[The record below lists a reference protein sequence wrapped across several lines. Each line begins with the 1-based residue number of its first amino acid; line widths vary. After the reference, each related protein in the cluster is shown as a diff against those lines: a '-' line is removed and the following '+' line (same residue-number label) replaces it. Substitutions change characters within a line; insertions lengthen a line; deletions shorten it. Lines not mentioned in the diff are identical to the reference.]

1 MNSIIVSALGVL
13 DALLCVL
20 VALAACDYLRRIRPV
35 DHPLLCTAFYLVAI
49 GAFGAF
55 VTAIQG
61 HWVNPFGV
69 MLHAGVVAYAWARRG
84 HVFESGLI
92 DGFQPV
98 KRDGPVAPPPKNP

>member
-1 MNSIIVSALGVL
+1 MNSILVSALGVV

-35 DHPLLCTAFYLVAI
+35 DQPLLCTAFYLVAI

-55 VTAIQG
+55 VTSIQG

-69 MLHAGVVAYAWARRG
+69 VLHAGVVLYAWARRE
-84 HVFESGLI
+84 HMF
-92 DGFQPV
+92 
-98 KRDGPVAPPPKNP
+98 VAEPPKNP

>member
-1 MNSIIVSALGVL
+1 MNNLLTSVL
-13 DALLCVL
+13 TAMDIFLCVL
-20 VALAACDYLRRIRPV
+20 VVIAACDYLRRVRPV
-35 DHPLLCTAFYLVAI
+35 DEPLLCTAFYLVAI

-84 HVFESGLI
+84 HVFT
-92 DGFQPV
+92 
-98 KRDGPVAPPPKNP
+98 

>member
-1 MNSIIVSALGVL
+1 MNSILVSAMGGV

-20 VALAACDYLRRIRPV
+20 AALAACDYLRKVRPV
-35 DHPLLCTAFYLVAI
+35 DQPLLCTAFYLVAI

-69 MLHAGVVAYAWARRG
+69 MLHAGVVAYAWSRRG
-84 HVFESGLI
+84 HVFGAASQSSG
-92 DGFQPV
+92 
-98 KRDGPVAPPPKNP
+98 